1 MFAPLTLL
9 AMALQGAVPAAA
21 TPAPALQPARTAVE
35 APTAASPAVD
45 RRLARADS
53 LAFAGDMDAAQSLY
67 RSLINSETDAGHYAK
82 DALWHLA
89 MAYYLVDDPARTV
102 RTLDQLA
109 SAAGRFG
116 DPATELVAS
125 YEAARFY
132 TAMRQPGIARDRIAR
147 VRCLM
152 ESPVIPDGVKS
163 DYTAR
168 LKTES

>member
-9 AMALQGAVPAAA
+9 VIALQGAVPSAA
-21 TPAPALQPARTAVE
+21 TPAASVPERAAAVVVRH
-35 APTAASPAVD
+35 PGSPAVET
-45 RRLARADS
+45 RLARADS

-67 RSLINSETDAGHYAK
+67 RSVINGETDAGRYPK

-89 MAYYLVDDPARTV
+89 MAYDLANDPFNTV

-109 SAAGRFG
+109 STAGQFG
-116 DPATELVAS
+116 DPETELVAS

-132 TAMRQPGIARDRIAR
+132 DAMRQPVISRDRIAR

-152 ESPVIPDGVKS
+152 ESPVIPDAVKS
-163 DYTAR
+163 DYRAR
-168 LKTES
+168 LNTQN